1 MKHILRSNQ
10 RHDIYRKYHVQDSEI
25 RDLLGE
31 CGVRYG
37 DYRFIRYVDGK
48 TEMYNIKEDWWQ
60 KYDLG
65 NSHPDYSLVNEKHL
79 ECCKAHGLHFSV

>member
-31 CGVRYG
+31 CGFKEDEEHITYPLSGCSKV
-37 DYRFIRYVDGK
+37 IPNDGPLK
-48 TEMYNIKEDWWQ
+48 TEPYPVVE
-60 KYDLG
+60 
-65 NSHPDYSLVNEKHL
+65 
-79 ECCKAHGLHFSV
+79 